1 MPSKVYTVLDLQ
13 VQNILKDVEEFNEN
27 ESSNAVFLKSNFRSS
42 KRVLDF
48 INDIFKDAMTVETA
62 GIDYF
67 NTSMLSYKKEYL
79 DDGEFAV
86 NVDVVEKEEKERKK
100 FDIYSVKEDE
110 IIEDINYNELN
121 TIKAR
126 IEEILKSKIF
136 DPEIN
141 DFRQVEFKDIAI
153 ISRSRNNFLMFWQ
166 TF

>member
-1 MPSKVYTVLDLQ
+1 M
-13 VQNILKDVEEFNEN
+13 KDVEEFNEN

-136 DPEIN
+136 DPEVN